1 MEYLRSRIL
10 VLEHFPTSCFKLNIM
25 VLHLGRVYLD
35 APLIC
40 RSFEAQPANDTR
52 AVEDKIDTK
61 RDHDDEVEDVAEQSD
76 QKRKQPWESALR
88 LRQQLVLELVNLIF
102 GNAKRSQKSN
112 ERLNPTLSRR
122 AHKKLNKFRERS
134 YLRIEGGSHDKQN
147 HSQDTSYQEKGNGD
161 CQRPCEAALE
171 KLHKRI
177 DEVGEQ
183 RGKQQDNDR
192 RYDQ

>member
-88 LRQQLVLELVNLIF
+88 LRQELVLELVNLIF
-102 GNAKRSQKSN
+102 GNAKRSQKGN
-112 ERLNPTLSRR
+112 ERLNPALSRR
-122 AHKKLNKFRERS
+122 AQQELDRFRERS
-134 YLRIEGGSHDKQN
+134 YLRIDGGSHNEHD
-147 HSQDTSYQEKGNGD
+147 HSQDACYQEKGKGD
-161 CQRPCEAALE
+161 CQRPSEAALE
-171 KLHKRI
+171 KLHKWI
-177 DEVGEQ
+177 DEVGEKC
-183 RGKQQDNDR
+183 GK
-192 RYDQ
+192 